1 VRKLWSASKAGNT
14 GRDWGEEMKLHGTKC
29 AGNEAKLAALLLDA
43 EAAPGEVRA
52 HVDGCEGCAKE
63 LEELKATMALL
74 DTWESPEPSPYFMTR
89 LEAQMK
95 EERQAAP
102 AGWLKRR
109 LAEMRAGLGYGQR
122 MQARPLAAMALT
134 ILLLL
139 GGGAYLEL
147 SDWNQAVAP
156 APQAAVVHDL
166 QTMENNAQLL
176 DQLEALSSTTDAT
189 DNGN

>member
-1 VRKLWSASKAGNT
+1 MRRLRSVSKAGNT

-29 AGNEAKLAALLLDA
+29 AGNESKLAALLLDA
-43 EAAPGEVRA
+43 EAAPAEVRA

-89 LEAQMK
+89 LGARMN

-102 AGWLKRR
+102 AGWLKRS
-109 LAEMRAGLGYGQR
+109 LAAMRTGLSYGQR

-166 QTMENNAQLL
+166 QTLENNAQLL
-176 DQLEALSSTTDAT
+176 DQLEALSSTSDTT